1 MSPFNRKSINIKSS
15 VIEGSSSEKFLG
27 IKIDSNF
34 TFEKHINELC
44 KKGNLKLHALT
55 RCAKFMSTEKRRL
68 IFKAFIIS
76 QFNYCPL
83 VWMFHTKQ
91 LNNRINSL
99 HEKALRITYQDRNS
113 SFSEILN
120 LYKSVS
126 IHYKNIK
133 YLLTYAMLIFANICY
148 LLSPPIMSDIFTLS
162 ENSSYNLR
170 CGVTVNR

>member
-1 MSPFNRKSINIKSS
+1 MKN
-15 VIEGSSSEKFLG
+15 FLALQL
-27 IKIDSNF
+27 IVT

-99 HEKALRITYQDRNS
+99 HEKGVNS
-113 SFSEILN
+113 
-120 LYKSVS
+120 
-126 IHYKNIK
+126 NI
-133 YLLTYAMLIFANICY
+133 
-148 LLSPPIMSDIFTLS
+148 S
-162 ENSSYNLR
+162 R
-170 CGVTVNR
+170 